1 MKGCPLP
8 ASSEVTLPPLG
19 ALEIGRKVRTEYGGE
34 KSGNNTRVEVR
45 LKIEVRGEKKKD
57 KVVQKVR
64 KEKKKKKKHVSKHL
78 ATLANKQILFT
89 TVQMI
94 YLNV

>member
-19 ALEIGRKVRTEYGGE
+19 ALEIGRKVGTEDVGE
-34 KSGNNTRVEVR
+34 KSRNSTRVEVR
-45 LKIEVRGEKKKD
+45 LKIEGSQRERKK

-64 KEKKKKKKHVSKHL
+64 KKNNHVSKHL
-78 ATLANKQILFT
+78 ATLANKQILFYHSANYT
-89 TVQMI
+89 S
-94 YLNV
+94 